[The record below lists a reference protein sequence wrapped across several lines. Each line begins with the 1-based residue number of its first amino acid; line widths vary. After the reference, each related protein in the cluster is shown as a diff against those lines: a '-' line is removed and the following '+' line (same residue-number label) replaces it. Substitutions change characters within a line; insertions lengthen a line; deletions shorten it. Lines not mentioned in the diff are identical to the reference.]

1 MSVVW
6 SELGAA
12 GQRRA
17 EEHFV
22 AAGLAGSIREAAGT
36 GRAPARPVFADLYAW
51 VTDPDHHLDP
61 AQQAMVESDPTLRRT
76 VALLV
81 GRVGRLRA
89 VAAAAASSG
98 GLDER
103 RGPGFSVRLTASRA
117 DPAQTYVTIEIDPGV
132 LDAGE
137 APSLLLVMRGGA
149 PIGKLALPEAAD
161 GMIQLLE
168 NTGGDAV
175 RGLRAPDT
183 ELVLV

>member
-17 EEHFV
+17 EEHFI
-22 AAGLAGSIREAAGT
+22 AAGLADAIRET
-36 GRAPARPVFADLYAW
+36 SQIGRPHARPVFADLYAW
-51 VTDPDHHLDP
+51 VTDPDHFLDP
-61 AQQAMVESDPTLRRT
+61 AQQAMIESDPTLRRT
-76 VALLV
+76 LALLV

-103 RGPGFSVRLTASRA
+103 RGPGFNVRLTASRA
-117 DPAQTYVTIEIDPGV
+117 DAAQTYVTIEIDAGV

-137 APSLLLVMRGGA
+137 APTLLLVMRGGF
-149 PIGKLALPEAAD
+149 PIGKLALPEVSE

-168 NTGGDAV
+168 NTDGDAV